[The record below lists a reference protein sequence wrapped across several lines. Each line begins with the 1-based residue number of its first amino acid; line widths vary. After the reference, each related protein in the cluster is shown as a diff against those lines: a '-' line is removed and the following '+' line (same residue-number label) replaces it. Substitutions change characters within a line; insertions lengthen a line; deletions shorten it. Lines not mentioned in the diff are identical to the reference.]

1 MNWLILFEALYVVL
15 IVAICLRIIYD
26 TNNHTKT
33 IAYLLLVIFLPV
45 VGIFF
50 YFSFGINYRK
60 RQLYSKKLVNDEE
73 TARKLSQAIR
83 DYSLHTY
90 EVNEEQ
96 LADSKKISALLL
108 HAIESPL
115 TSGNA
120 VNVLVNGEQKF
131 PELFAALRQATHHI
145 HIEYYIYED
154 DATGNELADI
164 LIAKAQEGVIVR
176 FIYDHFGSHNIHRR
190 LARRLRANGVKAYP
204 FHRITFL
211 ALANRLNYRNHRK
224 IVIIDGKVGFVGGIN
239 VADKYINKG
248 GENEVFWRDTHLR
261 IEGPGV
267 RHLQYTF
274 LCDWNFTAKK
284 ALELDLV
291 YFPNHKI
298 AAPPHNKIVQI
309 ATSGP
314 DSARPNILYSMM
326 QAIHQ
331 ARDEIL
337 ITTPYYIPGEGIQ
350 DALAIAAMGGVRVQL
365 LVPSRSDSYF
375 VNLASQSYFS
385 DLLTAGVEI
394 YQYTKGFVHAKTMV
408 VDRKISVVGTA
419 NMDQRSFD
427 LNFEVNAMVYDGPV
441 SDQLASLFAEDIQH
455 ADRID
460 PELWNRKRAYRK
472 IMEKT
477 VRLFSPML

>member
-1 MNWLILFEALYVVL
+1 MNWLILFE
-15 IVAICLRIIYD
+15 IVYIIVIVGTCLRIIYD
-26 TNNHTKT
+26 TSNHTKT

-45 VGIFF
+45 LGIFF

-60 RQLYSKKLVNDEE
+60 RQLYSKKLVDDE
-73 TARKLSQAIR
+73 AMGRQISQAIR

-90 EVNEEQ
+90 QVNEAQ
-96 LADSKKISALLL
+96 LAESRKISSLLV

-120 VNVLVNGEQKF
+120 VKLLVNGEQKF
-131 PELFAALRQATHHI
+131 SELLDALRQATHHI
-145 HIEYYIYED
+145 HVEYYIYEGD
-154 DATGNELADI
+154 NIGQQIADV

-176 FIYDHFGSHNIHRR
+176 FIYDHFGSHGIHGK
-190 LARRLRANGVKAYP
+190 LARRLRANGVHAYP

-224 IVIIDGKVGFVGGIN
+224 IVVIDGKVGFVGGIN

-248 GENEVFWRDTHLR
+248 LENETYWRDTHLR

-267 RHLQYTF
+267 RQLQYTF
-274 LCDWNFTAKK
+274 LCDWNFTSKTPWEVDRA
-284 ALELDLV
+284 
-291 YFPNHKI
+291 YFPDHQVVAN
-298 AAPPHNKIVQI
+298 PHNKIVQI

-314 DSARPNILYSMM
+314 DSVRPNILYSMM
-326 QAIHQ
+326 QAIHHAQ
-331 ARDEIL
+331 EEIL

-350 DALAIAAMGGVRVQL
+350 DALIIAAMSGVRVRL

-375 VNLASQSYFS
+375 VNLASQSYFK
-385 DLLTAGVEI
+385 DLLSAGVEI

-408 VDRKISVVGTA
+408 VDRKLAIVGTA

-427 LNFEVNAMVYDGPV
+427 LNFEVNAVVYDAAV
-441 SDQLASLFAEDIQH
+441 SEQLAALFAEDTQH
-455 ADRID
+455 AARID
-460 PELWNRKRAYRK
+460 PAIWKRKRAYRK
-472 IMEKT
+472 ILEKT